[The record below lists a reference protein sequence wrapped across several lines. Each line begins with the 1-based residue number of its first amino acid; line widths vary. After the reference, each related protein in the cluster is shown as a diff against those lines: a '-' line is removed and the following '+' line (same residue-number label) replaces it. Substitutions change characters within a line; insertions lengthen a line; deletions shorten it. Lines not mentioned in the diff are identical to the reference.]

1 METIGRVMVRHL
13 TAVQSDVAQFYTPQN
28 SDETMLVQLAPQS
41 EGELFVHH
49 FQTDQLLVVRGSCVL
64 VVLQNR
70 QYHYIP
76 MAEHQPMV
84 VTIPP
89 NVPHAAIN
97 YSDHPCW
104 MVNAVLRHGEA
115 HNSDYR
121 PRRRPFAFDHK
132 CAQQVLENCYNWEQ
146 KERSLGYLIA

>member
-1 METIGRVMVRHL
+1 METIGRVGIRHL
-13 TAVQSDVAQFYTPQN
+13 TSVQSDVAQFYTPQN
-28 SDETMLVQLAPQS
+28 SDETMLVQLAPHS

-49 FQTDQLLVVRGSCVL
+49 FQTDQLLVVRGACVL

-76 MAEHQPMV
+76 MVEHEPTV
-84 VTIPP
+84 ITIPP

-97 YSDHPCW
+97 YSDDPCW
-104 MVNAVLRHGEA
+104 MVNAVLRHGES

-121 PRRRPFAFDHK
+121 PRRRPFPFDHK
-132 CAQQVLENCYNWEQ
+132 RAQQVLRNCYHWNQ
-146 KERSLGYLIA
+146 VA